1 MNTIKCCVCG
11 KELKVGD
18 KIYKDEKTLDYHCSL
33 ECMLDFYT
41 TYTEQTLDEEFF
53 DYCDNYYDDEEYHDE
68 EDNENTFYNFKFV
81 EVMNLLTE
89 RQVKRIIEEFDI
101 MAKDLNENSMSFEY
115 YHNHDNEWFL
125 KVSETDKDRFEKR
138 INFILDIIKRTGG
151 F

>member
-53 DYCDNYYDDEEYHDE
+53 DYCDDYYDNEEYEE
-68 EDNENTFYNFKFV
+68 EDEDNTFYDLNFI
-81 EVMNLLTE
+81 EVMKLLDE
-89 RQVKRIIEEFDI
+89 KQVRRITEEFDI
-101 MAKDLNENSMSFEY
+101 MAEDLNENSMSFEY
-115 YHNHDNEWFL
+115 YRNNNNEWIL
-125 KVSETDKDRFEKR
+125 GVSETDKDRFDKR
-138 INFILDIIKRTGG
+138 IKFILDIIKRSGG

>member
-11 KELKVGD
+11 KELVVGD

-53 DYCDNYYDDEEYHDE
+53 DYCDDYYDNEEYEE
-68 EDNENTFYNFKFV
+68 EDEDNTFYDLNFIK
-81 EVMNLLTE
+81 VMNLLDE
-89 RQVKRIIEEFDI
+89 KQAKRIVEEFDI

-115 YHNHDNEWFL
+115 YRNNNEWIL
-125 KVSETDKDRFEKR
+125 SVSETDKDRFDKR
-138 INFILDIIKRTGG
+138 IKFILDIIKRSGG

>member
-18 KIYKDEKTLDYHCSL
+18 KIYKDERTLDYHCSL

-53 DYCDNYYDDEEYHDE
+53 DYCDDYYDNEEYEE
-68 EDNENTFYNFKFV
+68 EDEDNTFYNLNFIK
-81 EVMNLLTE
+81 VMNLPNE
-89 RQVKRIIEEFDI
+89 KQARRITEEFDI
-101 MAKDLNENSMSFEY
+101 MTKDLNENSMSFEY
-115 YHNHDNEWFL
+115 HRNNNKWIL
-125 KVSETDKDRFEKR
+125 GVSETDKDRFDKR
-138 INFILDIIKRTGG
+138 IKFILDIIERSGG

>member
-53 DYCDNYYDDEEYHDE
+53 DYCDDYYDDEEYEE
-68 EDNENTFYNFKFV
+68 EDEDNTFYDLNFI
-81 EVMNLLTE
+81 EVMKLPNE
-89 RQVKRIIEEFDI
+89 KQARRIIEEFNI
-101 MAKDLNENSMSFEY
+101 MTRDLNEYSISFEY
-115 YHNHDNEWFL
+115 YHNNNNEWIL
-125 KVSETDKDRFEKR
+125 EVSETDKDRFDKR
-138 INFILDIIKRTGG
+138 IKFILDIIKRSGG

>member
-53 DYCDNYYDDEEYHDE
+53 DYCDDYYDNEEYEE
-68 EDNENTFYNFKFV
+68 EDEDNTFY
-81 EVMNLLTE
+81 
-89 RQVKRIIEEFDI
+89 
-101 MAKDLNENSMSFEY
+101 DLNFIKYEVFVAIICMVFFGIIIALGYKVLILSNKSLKDYF
-115 YHNHDNEWFL
+115 NNNEKNEKKIK
-125 KVSETDKDRFEKR
+125 KVDS
-138 INFILDIIKRTGG
+138 
-151 F
+151 

>member
-11 KELKVGD
+11 KELKIGD

-53 DYCDNYYDDEEYHDE
+53 DYCDDYYDDEEYKE
-68 EDNENTFYNFKFV
+68 EDEDNTFYDLNFI
-81 EVMNLLTE
+81 EVMKLLDE
-89 RQVKRIIEEFDI
+89 KQARRITEEFDI
-101 MAKDLNENSMSFEY
+101 MAEDLNENSMSFEY
-115 YHNHDNEWFL
+115 YRNNNNEWIL
-125 KVSETDKDRFEKR
+125 GVSETDKDRFDKR
-138 INFILDIIKRTGG
+138 IKFILDIIKRSGG

>member
-53 DYCDNYYDDEEYHDE
+53 DYCDNYYDDEEYEE
-68 EDNENTFYNFKFV
+68 EDEDNTFYDLNFI
-81 EVMNLLTE
+81 EVMKLLDE
-89 RQVKRIIEEFDI
+89 KQARRITEEFDI
-101 MAKDLNENSMSFEY
+101 MAEDLNENSMSFEY
-115 YHNHDNEWFL
+115 YRNNNNEWIL
-125 KVSETDKDRFEKR
+125 GVSETDKDRFDKR
-138 INFILDIIKRTGG
+138 IKFILDIIKRSGG

>member
-53 DYCDNYYDDEEYHDE
+53 DYCDDYYDDEKYEDE
-68 EDNENTFYNFKFV
+68 DEDNTFYDLNFI
-81 EVMNLLTE
+81 EVMKFPNE
-89 RQVKRIIEEFDI
+89 KQARRITEEFDI
-101 MAKDLNENSMSFEY
+101 MAEDLNENSMSFEY
-115 YHNHDNEWFL
+115 YCNNNNEWIL
-125 KVSETDKDRFEKR
+125 GVSETDKDRFDKR
-138 INFILDIIKRTGG
+138 IKFILNIIERSGG

>member
-53 DYCDNYYDDEEYHDE
+53 DYCDDYYDDEEYEE
-68 EDNENTFYNFKFV
+68 EDEDNTFYDLNFI
-81 EVMNLLTE
+81 EVMKLLDE
-89 RQVKRIIEEFDI
+89 KQARRITEEFDI
-101 MAKDLNENSMSFEY
+101 MTEDLNENSMSFEY
-115 YHNHDNEWFL
+115 YRNNNNEWIL
-125 KVSETDKDRFEKR
+125 GVSETDKDRFDKR
-138 INFILDIIKRTGG
+138 IKFILDIIKRSGG

>member
-1 MNTIKCCVCG
+1 MNTIKCCCCG
-11 KELKVGD
+11 KKLSIGD
-18 KIYKDEKTLDYHCSL
+18 KIYKDEKGLDYYCSL

-41 TYTEQTLDEEFF
+41 TYTEQTIDEDFF
-53 DYCDNYYDDEEYHDE
+53 DYCDNYYDDEEYDDE

-89 RQVKRIIEEFDI
+89 RQVKRIVEEFNI
-101 MAKDLNENSMSFEY
+101 MAKDLNENGMSFEY

-125 KVSETDKDRFEKR
+125 RVSENDKDRFEKR